1 MRKNRKYSKLM
12 IWIMCV
18 FFAVFFAVSYAT
30 RSDEK
35 IQAQRL
41 KIIENCK
48 LKQVEATSFDRQ
60 NGILTDSP
68 SALATDNRKEAAT
81 AFRFCP
87 RSTPAKPA
95 AAKCSKFPPPTDEPW
110 PST

>member
-12 IWIMCV
+12 IWVMCV
-18 FFAVFFAVSYAT
+18 FFAAFFAFSFAN

-41 KIIENCK
+41 KMIENCK
-48 LKQVEATSFDRQ
+48 LKQVESNSFDRQ
-60 NGILTDSP
+60 NGILTVVKRF
-68 SALATDNRKEAAT
+68 RKEAAT

-87 RSTPAKPA
+87 RSTPAKLA
-95 AAKCSKFPPPTDEPW
+95 AERCLKFPPPTIKQW
-110 PST
+110 LST